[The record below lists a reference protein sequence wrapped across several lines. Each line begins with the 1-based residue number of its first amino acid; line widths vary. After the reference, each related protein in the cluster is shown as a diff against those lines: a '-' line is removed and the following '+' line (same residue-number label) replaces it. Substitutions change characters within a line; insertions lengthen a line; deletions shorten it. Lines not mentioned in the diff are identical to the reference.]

1 MECDGSMATLRV
13 VGGRRLKGVVEVS
26 GSKNAALALL
36 PAALLCRGQVS
47 FYRVPE
53 IIDVHILL
61 EIIKTLGVE
70 VLFENETVRLDT
82 TQLTPRPLPNGSV
95 AQIRA
100 SIYLAGVLLTQ
111 FGEVTI
117 GLPGGCPLNRQV
129 DFHLDAFQRM
139 GAKVWLEL
147 SVRAENST
155 APSLNL
161 TRDGGALGQL
171 SMSCSPHL

>member
-1 MECDGSMATLRV
+1 VAAKTPHWLCCQQPCF
-13 VGGRRLKGVVEVS
+13 VGVKSVS
-26 GSKNAALALL
+26 TG
-36 PAALLCRGQVS
+36 C
-47 FYRVPE
+47 PE

-139 GAKVWLEL
+139 GAKVWLEGEIIRAVCPSGKL
-147 SVRAENST
+147 HGAVIELDPRWRSVGTTCQCHARRIS
-155 APSLNL
+155 
-161 TRDGGALGQL
+161 G
-171 SMSCSPHL
+171 